1 MAQSRTNRRAYASP
15 MKEPG
20 CFSVVRVEGPVR
32 DPRRAGRRPGELRR
46 KHFLRPISVSTKSRP
61 GGGRRD
67 VALRQRTGRKARIC
81 FGGLG
86 PGADSVGAFAPGSK
100 VSVDAKVDAGFQA
113 GFLGVNFAGSIGTDI
128 TIETGYS
135 SSGTAPWR
143 DYWPTGTAYKIVD
156 SAGKQMVYVQSYKSA
171 LYSSE
176 STTEQLTRDQG
187 ESRAVANGAYPFVH
201 VAAYHNN
208 TYTYT
213 LTVTVTVDVEFSV
226 SAIGVSLTVH
236 LASSSG
242 RARASKRSTSTSA
255 LRWRS
260 ASLYTSTV
268 WRFTVGTGNDGA
280 CPY

>member
-1 MAQSRTNRRAYASP
+1 
-15 MKEPG
+15 
-20 CFSVVRVEGPVR
+20 
-32 DPRRAGRRPGELRR
+32 
-46 KHFLRPISVSTKSRP
+46 
-61 GGGRRD
+61 
-67 VALRQRTGRKARIC
+67 
-81 FGGLG
+81 
-86 PGADSVGAFAPGSK
+86 

-226 SAIGVSLTVH
+226 GHRRIADG
-236 LASSSG
+236 SSG
-242 RARASKRSTSTSA
+242 VEFGQSQSVQAKYIKIGSPVEKCFVVYVDGLEIHSWYRKRRRLSVLISCDGHASRLDSPTPMSVGFA
-255 LRWRS
+255 PEFLRKGS
-260 ASLYTSTV
+260 S
-268 WRFTVGTGNDGA
+268 
-280 CPY
+280 